1 VREALAD
8 AGHRVDY
15 TEVPEG
21 HSAVT
26 WIHNLRVVLISL
38 FGDAT

>member
-1 VREALAD
+1 VRQALVD
-8 AGHRVDY
+8 AGHTVDY

-26 WIHNLRVVLISL
+26 WILNLRVVLISL
-38 FGDAT
+38 FGDAS